1 MAVSAGKSKTSASLE
16 IVGSRR
22 TVAQRFAWFLDF
34 FFWGFTLI
42 VLSLAL
48 YRHFNCKP
56 LISASVNS
64 FVSDFAKSK
73 AFRND
78 SRHIFNSQEA
88 FDALFLNATQTYSL
102 TIKEIEVDGGAKV
115 LVRFRTGEDLGFTVT
130 PYNGLWSFFVCDYKV
145 FVIAK

>member
-1 MAVSAGKSKTSASLE
+1 L
-16 IVGSRR
+16 
-22 TVAQRFAWFLDF
+22 
-34 FFWGFTLI
+34 
-42 VLSLAL
+42 
-48 YRHFNCKP
+48 
-56 LISASVNS
+56 ASVKS

-78 SRHIFNSQEA
+78 SRHIFDSQET